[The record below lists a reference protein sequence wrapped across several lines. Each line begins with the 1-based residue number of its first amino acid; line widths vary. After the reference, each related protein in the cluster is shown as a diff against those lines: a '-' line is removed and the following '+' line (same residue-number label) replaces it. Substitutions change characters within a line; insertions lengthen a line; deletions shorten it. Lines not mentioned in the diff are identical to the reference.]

1 MTSNKSSL
9 IFFLAILF
17 LGFGLN
23 SCASHKYTQSERLEN
38 NKVIIKSNVKN
49 FQLSYENMNERQFK
63 RIADI
68 DMRSTEGVFVYQI
81 PKLKR
86 IYTKLKVEA
95 PGYGSQ
101 VIKIKR
107 VPRGKVIVKDEL
119 LTIFTIFIPI
129 PLAIDVFRS
138 DFYKISKNTKE
149 IYVELAPTN
158 Q

>member
-1 MTSNKSSL
+1 
-9 IFFLAILF
+9 
-17 LGFGLN
+17 
-23 SCASHKYTQSERLEN
+23 
-38 NKVIIKSNVKN
+38 
-49 FQLSYENMNERQFK
+49 MNERQFK